1 MSFFLIIPFILL
13 ILFIV
18 LISIVPYWVYFLLAI
33 FSAIS
38 TGKIFNIWTIIYF
51 IMGVWLYSRR
61 NVYHKTFY
69 YRTNYDFDDNF
80 SFNTVNKT
88 ENEYE
93 KACEYFGFSPD
104 TPYEQKKKIYREFA
118 KKYHP
123 DINKDPGAEEKFKE
137 INNYWD
143 IIEKYA

>member
-51 IMGVWLYSRR
+51 IMGAWLYSRR

-104 TPYEQKKKIYREFA
+104 TPY
-118 KKYHP
+118 
-123 DINKDPGAEEKFKE
+123 
-137 INNYWD
+137 
-143 IIEKYA
+143 